1 MKPSKHCIILSL
13 AYWRNL
19 LPIKSVITVFLAAIA
34 FACLPETAHAI
45 TYANTS
51 VTFSWIDA
59 STHAKIG
66 YNTTPYK
73 FNGGGGCGTAPP
85 VLDDTLSD
93 NIPIGF
99 TFMYSGVNFTNVRI
113 MSNGRL
119 QFNDNTTCGYGSPVT
134 QLPYPNAGLNYTQR
148 IYGNDL
154 DPTLKSDVTGYTYN
168 TVCTDRAV
176 CYVSYATIGTAP
188 YRKFVVTWNNV
199 PEWTGTSTA
208 SGSYNLQ
215 IILQENGEFI
225 YQYGA
230 DTPGPGNT
238 NAQIGWQADT
248 NDYDIPAV
256 GFPTNNTAIKFYIPR
271 PVTEYRMEQTS
282 WTTAAGQVLDTS
294 GNSRHGTRVGNAQ
307 TTSSGKVCRGAN
319 IPQNNNTNTIDAINT
334 GISIPNTVGNA
345 GTITFWYQGNS
356 AWSGG
361 GTQDAQ
367 MLDATVADNQWF
379 FLVRR
384 NSGRLRF
391 VITDSLGNNRVAET
405 GAIAVAAGTWK
416 HIAIS
421 WNFNA
426 LGGANQDR
434 MRIYVDGV
442 LQTTFAFTT
451 NGTLSTQ
458 IGTLYAGDNRSGF
471 TGQNGT
477 GRSTDGVLDEFR
489 IYNYEGGLALIQR
502 DMNQAGVCLDHYAIS
517 HSGTGTTCQETPV
530 TITAHSSMHAQVVM
544 PNNTTQITLST
555 STGKGDWSLLNGYGV
570 INNGTADDGTASY
583 LFNGEYQAIFGLSHT
598 LPGTV
603 NINVTDG
610 QITESALEDPLLV
623 LSSCSK
629 PSGFNCV
636 EAGADAL
643 TGHLFTK
650 LAGTAFSFDV
660 VALKDTNNDGTADA
674 VETAYAADGNK
685 SVIVELVDGS
695 GTTAC
700 NARDPLSPAVSQTLI
715 FTQANQPTEQ
725 GRKNAAPMTVAKAY
739 PDIRCRVTDTSQS
752 PTLVGCSSDNFS
764 VRPGA
769 ATLSTTASATPPSA
783 AALPIIKAGAAFT
796 VTAATSTAVAD
807 TYTGTLTLDATKL
820 TAQDPS
826 QDTTQQSGG
835 TVGTLSPASLITN
848 QSPAPSNNAAYTE
861 AGHLYL
867 APGAYRDDIHTSVDQ
882 PNDCVSSTTGDA
894 NLADTLSGG
903 KYGCTVGNKTG
914 VSFGRFIPDHFAI
927 TPGIVTE
934 GCDSGNFT
942 YFGQDGFSTAFTL
955 SAQNTANAT
964 TQNYRGVFAK
974 LDLTA
979 WNNYNFTASG
989 LPVAPGPIST
999 LLASATAPSG
1009 VWLNGAAAITARH
1022 QASRPAAPVAPASIT
1037 ISALPADTDGVTMG
1051 SAVAVHATATP
1062 LRFGRLVVQNAYGT
1076 EAEDHR
1082 VPFLT
1087 QFLNNVGQWA
1097 INSQDRCTAL
1107 TAANFGFGNYLQQLA
1122 ADEMNNTHITA
1133 GLSVLTLNN
1142 GRGSLY
1148 LTRPST
1154 GDGRYV
1160 GSVDVCVD
1168 LGPDTPSVGSPP
1180 ALNTAPV
1187 CVATSANL
1195 PWLQGRWSETNYD
1208 DDPTGRINFGIY
1220 RGNDRIINWREI
1232 IR

>member
-1 MKPSKHCIILSL
+1 MKPSKHRIILAL
-13 AYWRNL
+13 ACWRIL
-19 LPIKSVITVFLAAIA
+19 LPIKSAIAVFLVAIA
-34 FACLPETAHAI
+34 FACLPKTAHAI

-59 STHAKIG
+59 STHTKIG

-119 QFNDNTTCGYGSPVT
+119 QFNNNTTCGYGSPVT

-188 YRKFVVTWNNV
+188 YRKFVVTWSNV

-230 DTPGPGNT
+230 DIPGPGNT

-271 PVTEYRMEQTS
+271 PVVEYRMEQTS

-367 MLDATVADNQWF
+367 LLDATVADNQWF

-384 NSGRLRF
+384 NGRLRF
-391 VITDSLGNNRVAET
+391 VITDSGGNNRVAET

-442 LQTTFAFTT
+442 LQTTSAFTT

-471 TGQNGT
+471 IGQNGT
-477 GRSTDGVLDEFR
+477 GRSTNGVLDEFR

-530 TITAHSSMHAQVVM
+530 TITAHSSMHAQVIM

-570 INNGTADDGTASY
+570 LNNGTADDGTASY

-610 QITESALEDPLLV
+610 QITESALEDPPLV

-636 EAGADAL
+636 EAGVDAL

-674 VETAYAADGNK
+674 VETAYAADADK
-685 SVIVELVDGS
+685 SVTVELVDGS

-700 NARDPLSPAVSQTLI
+700 TARTPLSPAVSQTLN

-725 GRKNAAPMTVAKAY
+725 GRKSTSPMTVAKAY

-752 PTLVGCSSDNFS
+752 PILVGCSSDNFS

-769 ATLSTTASATPPSA
+769 VTLSTTASATPPSA
-783 AALPIIKAGAAFT
+783 AALPIIKAGAGFT
-796 VTAATSTAVAD
+796 VTAATSTAAAD

-820 TAQDPS
+820 TSQDPS
-826 QDTTQQSGG
+826 QDSTQQSGG
-835 TVGTLSPASLITN
+835 TVGTLSPASLTAN
-848 QSPAPSNNAAYTE
+848 QSPTPSDNASYSDV
-861 AGHLYL
+861 GHLYL
-867 APGAYRDDIHTSVDQ
+867 APGAYRDNTYTSVDQ

-894 NLADTLSGG
+894 NLADSLSGG
-903 KYGCTVGNKTG
+903 KYGCTIGNKTG

-927 TPGIVTE
+927 TTGSVTE
-934 GCDSGNFT
+934 GCDAGNFT
-942 YFGQDGFSTAFTL
+942 YFGQDGFSTGFTL
-955 SAQNTANAT
+955 TAQNTANAA

-989 LPVAPGPIST
+989 LPVAPGPTST
-999 LLASATAPSG
+999 LLASTTAPAG

-1037 ISALPADTDGVTMG
+1037 VSAQPVDTDGVTMS

-1062 LRFGRLVVQNAYGT
+1062 LRFGRLVMQNAYGT

-1087 QFLNNVGQWA
+1087 QFFNNTGQWA
-1097 INSQDRCTAL
+1097 INPQDSCTAL
-1107 TAANFGFGNYLQQLA
+1107 ATINFGFGNYLQQLA
-1122 ADEMNNTHITA
+1122 ADEMNSTHITA
-1133 GLSVLTLNN
+1133 GLSILTVNN

-1148 LTRPST
+1148 LTRPSG

-1160 GSVDVCVD
+1160 GSVDVCAD

-1187 CVATSANL
+1187 CVAVSANL

-1208 DDPTGRINFGIY
+1208 DDPTGRVNFGLY